1 MSVRWAWRSCP
12 EVDRRAAE
20 AGPARAQER
29 EALALAVGRLVALKP
44 DVVLVERTV
53 AQAARDAFRAAGVA
67 VALNV
72 KRSLL
77 EALARVTGAEVRRAG
92 AAWGRGLR
100 DTPLPELA
108 FCALRGGSE

>member
-1 MSVRWAWRSCP
+1 M
-12 EVDRRAAE
+12 E
-20 AGPARAQER
+20 
-29 EALALAVGRLVALKP
+29 RLVALKP

-77 EALARVTGAEVRRAG
+77 ESLARVTGAEV
-92 AAWGRGLR
+92 
-100 DTPLPELA
+100 
-108 FCALRGGSE
+108 

>member
-1 MSVRWAWRSCP
+1 MLPRCHCGGRWTRPC
-12 EVDRRAAE
+12 
-20 AGPARAQER
+20 AQER
-29 EALALAVGRLVALKP
+29 DALAALVERLVALKP

-77 EALARVTGAEVRRAG
+77 ESLARVTGAEV
-92 AAWGRGLR
+92 
-100 DTPLPELA
+100 
-108 FCALRGGSE
+108 